1 MAQFTHKI
9 TKSYATDA
17 GTISSVIG
25 TKQADTEVG
34 LQTVVAAAAVNFF
47 RTLNVDKTQIISMAI
62 SASKACTIKTNTAG
76 GVDTF
81 VMADGGAVMWNSD
94 DITACPITTTIT
106 GIYFTGAGSD
116 STIRISF
123 LLNQPGV
130 GS

>member
-17 GTISSVIG
+17 GTISSVIA

-34 LQTVVAAAAVNFF
+34 LQTVVSAAAVNFF
-47 RTLNVDKTQIISMAI
+47 RTLNVDKTQIISMAM
-62 SASKACTIKTNTAG
+62 SATKACTIKTNNTTGAN
-76 GVDTF
+76 VFT
-81 VMADGGAVMWNSD
+81 MADGASIVWNSD
-94 DITACPITTTIT
+94 DITACPVTTTIT
-106 GIYFTGAGSD
+106 GIYFDGGGTD
-116 STIRISF
+116 SNVRMSF

>member
-9 TKSYATDA
+9 TKSYSTDS

-25 TKQADTEVG
+25 TKLADTEVG
-34 LQTVVAAAAVNFF
+34 LQTVVSGAAVNFF

-62 SASKACTIKTNTAG
+62 SASKACTIHTNTTG

-81 VMADGGAVMWNSD
+81 VMADGSAILWNSD
-94 DITACPITTTIT
+94 DINACPITTTIT
-106 GIYFTGAGSD
+106 GIYFNGGGTN
-116 STIRISF
+116 STVRLSF

>member
-9 TKSYATDA
+9 TKSYSTDA

-25 TKQADTEVG
+25 TKLADTEVG
-34 LQTVVAAAAVNFF
+34 LQTVVSAAAVNFF

-62 SASKACTIKTNTAG
+62 SASQACTIKTNTTG
-76 GVDTF
+76 GVDVF
-81 VMADGGAVMWNSD
+81 VMAAGSAILWNSD
-94 DITACPITTTIT
+94 DINACPITTTIT
-106 GIYFTGAGSD
+106 GLYFNGGGID
-116 STIRISF
+116 STVRISF

>member
-1 MAQFTHKI
+1 MAQFTHKV

-25 TKQADTEVG
+25 SKAADTEVG
-34 LQTVVAAAAVNFF
+34 LQTVVSGAAVNFF

-62 SASKACTIKTNTAG
+62 SASKACTIKTNTTT
-76 GVDTF
+76 GVDVF
-81 VMADGGAVMWNSD
+81 VMADGGAIMWNND

-106 GIYFTGAGSD
+106 GIYFNGGGTD
-116 STIRISF
+116 SAVRISF

>member
-9 TKSYATDA
+9 TKSYTTDA
-17 GTISSVIG
+17 GTISSVIA
-25 TKQADTEVG
+25 TITADTEVG
-34 LQTVVAAAAVNFF
+34 LQTVVSAAAVNFF
-47 RTLNVDKTQIISMAI
+47 RTLNVDKTQIVSMAV
-62 SASKACTIKTNTAG
+62 SASKACTIHTNTTG

-81 VMADGGAVMWNSD
+81 VLADGGAIMWNTS

-106 GIYFTGAGSD
+106 GIYFNGGGTD
-116 STIRISF
+116 SAVRISF

>member
-9 TKSYATDA
+9 TKSYTTDA

-25 TKQADTEVG
+25 TKTADTEVG
-34 LQTVVAAAAVNFF
+34 LQTIVDAAAVNFF
-47 RTLNVDKTQIISMAI
+47 RTLNVDKTQIVSMAI
-62 SASKACTIKTNTAG
+62 SASKACTIKTNTTT
-76 GVDTF
+76 GVDVFTL
-81 VMADGGAVMWNSD
+81 ADGGAIMWNSG

-106 GIYFTGAGSD
+106 GLYFNGGGTD
-116 STIRISF
+116 SSVRISF